1 MTNPAASAPG
11 RHRSSP
17 AGGPASQTPATGVD
31 RGASAWVGWIAFSG
45 LCMLVLGT
53 FQVLQGLV
61 ALVREDYLLVGR
73 TELVLDLDY
82 TAWGWTHV
90 ALGVVVALAG
100 IGVFAAWAWA
110 RVAGVVVAMLTLVVS
125 MGFLPAYPAW
135 SLLIIGLCVVVIWA
149 LTVHGSDIT
158 PGG

>member
-1 MTNPAASAPG
+1 
-11 RHRSSP
+11 
-17 AGGPASQTPATGVD
+17 
-31 RGASAWVGWIAFSG
+31 
-45 LCMLVLGT
+45 
-53 FQVLQGLV
+53 V
-61 ALVREDYLLVGR
+61 ALIREDYLLVGR
-73 TELVLDLDY
+73 TDLLLDLDY
-82 TAWGWTHV
+82 AAWGWTHV
-90 ALGVVVALAG
+90 VLGGVVALAG

-110 RVAGVVVAMLTLVVS
+110 RVTGVVVAMLTLVVS